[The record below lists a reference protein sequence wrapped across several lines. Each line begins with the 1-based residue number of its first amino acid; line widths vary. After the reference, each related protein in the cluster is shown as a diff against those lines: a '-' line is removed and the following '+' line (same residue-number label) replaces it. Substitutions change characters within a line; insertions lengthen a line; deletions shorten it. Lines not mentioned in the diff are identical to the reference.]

1 MVNENELRE
10 KMMVLETIKSQ
21 IGVVEEQRE
30 FVDGLIEDHEMAM
43 KTVEGYTDQEDGEEM
58 FIPVGGNAH
67 VISKV
72 KKSDRILV
80 KLGAN
85 VSALTEIEKAGEIM
99 EKRKK
104 DLVQTKTSLESSLN
118 RLAQEY
124 QKLESEVQR
133 EYMELQSGMREG

>member
-21 IGVVEEQRE
+21 IGVVEEQKE
-30 FVDGLIEDHEMAM
+30 FVDGLIEDHEMAR
-43 KTVEGYTDQEDGEEM
+43 KTVESYAGQEDGEEM

-67 VISKV
+67 VISTV

-80 KLGAN
+80 KLGADI
-85 VSALTEIEKAGEIM
+85 SALTEIEKAEEIM

-124 QKLESEVQR
+124 QNLESEVQR
-133 EYMELQSGMREG
+133 EYMELQSGMLDE